1 MQGGRKGRPVCF
13 AYRVAMP
20 RHRFRCGKSAVR
32 CLALYSSLSSPRCPL
47 RLPLG
52 TMSGDIPCPAAC
64 SKIASL
70 SCPVSAGSLSAVTP
84 PISATACVFSRT
96 LPQND
101 LSRATCRGQGSRK
114 GGAGPDSQSA
124 GFFLFFPVFSSFL
137 RVLHTACGTGT

>member
-1 MQGGRKGRPVCF
+1 MQGGRKGRRML
-13 AYRVAMP
+13 RVSGDYAAPPLQVPP
-20 RHRFRCGKSAVR
+20 RV
-32 CLALYSSLSSPRCPL
+32 LSGAWPCKAPCPPRCPL

-64 SKIASL
+64 SKIALL
-70 SCPVSAGSLSAVTP
+70 SCPVSARSLSAVTP

-101 LSRATCRGQGSRK
+101 LSRAACRGQGSRK

-124 GFFLFFPVFSSFL
+124 GFFLFFPVFPSFL
-137 RVLHTACGTGT
+137 RVLHTACGTTA